1 MLYKV
6 FFVEDEVVTR
16 EGIRDNVDWKAS
28 GFELC
33 GEAAD
38 GEMALPLLRA
48 AKPDALITDIK
59 MPFMDGLQLSKVVRE
74 RMPWV
79 KIIILSGHDEFEYA
93 QQAIKLGVTDY
104 LLKPVTVQTL
114 QSALQS
120 LAARLDEERKERE
133 NLKRLQEEVEEN
145 RFALR
150 ERLLFNLMV
159 GALSPTEAIEKGQAL
174 GLDLVARH
182 YLVIVLKFE
191 LADRSEQYDYDEVKR
206 LQRAAAEIA
215 EKNPDIFLLKRDW
228 GDLLLIVKGNTPEH
242 LREEYEMFLTEVERA
257 ASGGRY
263 QVAAGVGTPKQRI
276 ADVSQSFAEALAHIQ
291 NGKGGGEFA
300 FGQPIEQ
307 SGLLKADKLAVENYL
322 RSGSK
327 AGFDEFFDAHL
338 LPLGEAVLK
347 SNLIKNYVFMD
358 VALAVARLASEIGGE
373 AGEAVPELKSLETIT
388 SDIKTIEQLREQLR
402 RILCGALAYRDSRAN
417 AQYKSLVRRA
427 QEYIERR
434 YTDPELSLN
443 EVAACVNLSASH
455 FSVIFSQETGK
466 TFKEYLIECRIQ
478 KAKELLRMTS
488 LRSADI
494 AYQVGYS
501 DPHYFSSVF
510 KKNTGLTPM
519 EFRSRI

>member
-1 MLYKV
+1 
-6 FFVEDEVVTR
+6 
-16 EGIRDNVDWKAS
+16 
-28 GFELC
+28 
-33 GEAAD
+33 
-38 GEMALPLLRA
+38 
-48 AKPDALITDIK
+48 
-59 MPFMDGLQLSKVVRE
+59 
-74 RMPWV
+74 
-79 KIIILSGHDEFEYA
+79 
-93 QQAIKLGVTDY
+93 
-104 LLKPVTVQTL
+104 VQTL
-114 QSALQS
+114 QNALQS

-133 NLKRLQEEVEEN
+133 NFKRLQEEVEEN

-150 ERLLFNLMV
+150 ERLLLNLTV

-174 GLDLVARH
+174 GLDLVAR
-182 YLVIVLKFE
+182 YYSVIVLRFE

-206 LQRAAAEIA
+206 LQSAAAEIA

-228 GDLLLIVKGNTPEH
+228 GDLLLIVKGNTLEH
-242 LREEYEMFLTEVERA
+242 LREECEMFLTEVERA
-257 ASGGRY
+257 ATGGCC
-263 QVAAGVGTPKQRI
+263 QAVAGIGTPKQRI
-276 ADVSQSFAEALAHIQ
+276 ADVSQSFAEALAHVQ
-291 NGKGGGEFA
+291 NGKSGGEFDLW
-300 FGQPIEQ
+300 QPIEQ
-307 SGLLKADKLAVENYL
+307 SGLLKVDKLAVENYL

-327 AGFDEFFDAHL
+327 SGFDEFFDKHL
-338 LPLGEAVLK
+338 LPLSEAVLK

-358 VALAVARLASEIGGE
+358 VALAAARLTSEIGGE
-373 AGEAVPELKSLETIT
+373 VGEAVPELNSVEIIT
-388 SDIKTIEQLREQLR
+388 SGVKTIEQLREQLR
-402 RILCGALAYRDSRAN
+402 GILCSALAYRDSHAN

-427 QEYIERR
+427 QEYIERH

-443 EVAACVNLSASH
+443 EVATCVNLSASH

-494 AYQVGYS
+494 AYQVGYG